1 MLWFF
6 RLDKKPDFTF
16 WNKAFIR
23 DEWLGK
29 HHFIGGFVMRRQF
42 SFGSLS
48 RLCAIAMVA
57 VLLGFTAE
65 SVQGASAPSLAQ
77 LIEGAKKETTLRG
90 QWSQNSFGGA
100 KGLTELVAGMNKK
113 YGLNLKAQFTP
124 GPDMQRLMLRLAQEA
139 AAGQPAS
146 TDVYMGNSQAVFDA
160 MKANV
165 LKPMDWSSILPR
177 KIPAEKGFDPIAP
190 DGVAVA
196 FATTVVGILYNSD
209 LVKGND
215 VPRRL
220 EDVLNPKWKGKIAS
234 TPYAAGLRELAMPG
248 LLGREYVLEF
258 TKKLSRHIG
267 GLLRCGEAERF
278 TSGEFLMLVL
288 TCGGNDVNVLQA
300 TGAPVAHTVVED
312 GTVLH
317 MRYAGVPKHSQSPNA
332 GALLTAY
339 LHTPEA
345 QALLWRDD
353 GLDLHLYPESKMKKD
368 VEKVRAAGGKIALNT
383 PQWLASL
390 QGYAE
395 TQKELEKIL
404 REGSGSK

>member
-1 MLWFF
+1 MM
-6 RLDKKPDFTF
+6 DQ
-16 WNKAFIR
+16 IR
-23 DEWLGK
+23 
-29 HHFIGGFVMRRQF
+29 F
-42 SFGSLS
+42 SSLS
-48 RLCAIAMVA
+48 RFGTIGMIALLLA
-57 VLLGFTAE
+57 VVTVE
-65 SVQGASAPSLAQ
+65 SLQAASAPSLPE
-77 LIEGAKKETTLRG
+77 LVEGAKKEGIIRG

-100 KGLTELVAGMNKK
+100 KGLAELVAGMNKK
-113 YGLNLKAQFTP
+113 YGLNLKSQFTP
-124 GPDMQRLMLRLAQEA
+124 GPDMQRLMLRVAQEA

-146 TDVYMGNSQAVFDA
+146 TDLYMGNSQAIFDA

-165 LKPMDWSSILPR
+165 LKPIDWTAILPR
-177 KIPAEKGFDPIAP
+177 KLPSEPGFDPIAP
-190 DGVAVA
+190 EGVAIA

-215 VPRRL
+215 IPRRL

-234 TPYAAGLRELAMPG
+234 TPYAAGFRELAMPG
-248 LLGREYVLEF
+248 FLGREYVIDF

-300 TGAPVAHTVVED
+300 TGAPVAHTVVEE

-317 MRYAGVPKHSQSPNA
+317 IRYAGVPKHSQSPNA
-332 GALLTAY
+332 GALLAAY

-353 GLDLHLYPESKMKKD
+353 GLDLHVYPESKMKKD
-368 VEKVRAAGGKIALNT
+368 VEKVRAAGGKVALNT

-390 QGYAE
+390 KGYAE

>member
-1 MLWFF
+1 MM
-6 RLDKKPDFTF
+6 DQ
-16 WNKAFIR
+16 IR
-23 DEWLGK
+23 
-29 HHFIGGFVMRRQF
+29 F
-42 SFGSLS
+42 SSLS
-48 RLCAIAMVA
+48 RFGTIGMIALLLAA
-57 VLLGFTAE
+57 VTVE
-65 SVQGASAPSLAQ
+65 SLQAASAPSLPE
-77 LIEGAKKETTLRG
+77 LVEGAKKEGIIRG

-100 KGLTELVAGMNKK
+100 KGLAELVTGMNKK
-113 YGLNLKAQFTP
+113 YGLNLKSQFTP
-124 GPDMQRLMLRLAQEA
+124 GPDMQRLMLRVAQEA

-146 TDVYMGNSQAVFDA
+146 TDLYMGNSQAIFDA

-165 LKPMDWSSILPR
+165 LKPIDWSAILPR
-177 KIPAEKGFDPIAP
+177 KLPSEPGFDPIAP
-190 DGVAVA
+190 EGVAIA
-196 FATTVVGILYNSD
+196 FATTVVGVLYNSD

-215 VPRRL
+215 IPRRL

-234 TPYAAGLRELAMPG
+234 TPYAAGFRELAMPG
-248 LLGREYVLEF
+248 FLGREYVIDF

-300 TGAPVAHTVVED
+300 TGAPVAHTVVEE

-317 MRYAGVPKHSQSPNA
+317 IRYAGVPKHSQSPNA
-332 GALLTAY
+332 GALLAAY

-353 GLDLHLYPESKMKKD
+353 GLDLHVYPESKMKKD
-368 VEKVRAAGGKIALNT
+368 VEKVRAAGGKVALNT

-390 QGYAE
+390 KGYAE

>member
-1 MLWFF
+1 MVGQF
-6 RLDKKPDFTF
+6 RFMSRSHAYLVGVV
-16 WNKAFIR
+16 A
-23 DEWLGK
+23 L
-29 HHFIGGFVMRRQF
+29 V
-42 SFGSLS
+42 LS
-48 RLCAIAMVA
+48 AALVEKLHA
-57 VLLGFTAE
+57 
-65 SVQGASAPSLAQ
+65 GAADPLAQ

-100 KGLTELVAGMNKK
+100 KGLSELVAGMNKK

-165 LKPMDWSSILPR
+165 LKPTDWTAILPR
-177 KIPAEKGFDPIAP
+177 KVPSEPGFDPIAP
-190 DGVAVA
+190 DGVAIA
-196 FATTVVGILYNSD
+196 FATTVVGILYNTD
-209 LVKGND
+209 LVKGDD
-215 VPRRL
+215 VPRSL
-220 EDVLNPKWKGKIAS
+220 EDVLKPKWKGRIAS
-234 TPYAAGLRELAMPG
+234 TPYAAGFRELAMPG
-248 LLGREYVLEF
+248 LLGREYVIEF
-258 TKKLSRHIG
+258 TKKLSRQIG

-288 TCGGNDVNVLQA
+288 TCGGNDVNVLQG
-300 TGAPVAHTVVED
+300 TGAPIAHTVVKE

-332 GALLTAY
+332 GALFAAY

-345 QALLWRDD
+345 QALLWKDD
-353 GLDLHLYPESKMKKD
+353 GLDLHVYPESKMKKD
-368 VEKVRAAGGKIALNT
+368 VQKVRAAGGKIALNT

-390 QGYAE
+390 KGYSE

-404 REGSGSK
+404 REGAGK

>member
-1 MLWFF
+1 MIRRFIFDSFSRAGTIATVAML
-6 RLDKKPDFTF
+6 L
-16 WNKAFIR
+16 A
-23 DEWLGK
+23 G
-29 HHFIGGFVMRRQF
+29 V
-42 SFGSLS
+42 S
-48 RLCAIAMVA
+48 V
-57 VLLGFTAE
+57 E
-65 SVQGASAPSLAQ
+65 SVQAASAPSLAQ

-100 KGLTELVAGMNKK
+100 KGLAELVAGMNKK

-124 GPDMQRLMLRLAQEA
+124 GPDMQRLMLRIAQEA

-146 TDVYMGNSQAVFDA
+146 TDVYMGNSQAIFDA

-165 LKPMDWSSILPR
+165 LKPMDWSAILPR
-177 KIPAEKGFDPIAP
+177 KIPTEKGFDPIAP
-190 DGVAVA
+190 EGVAVA

-215 VPRRL
+215 IPRRL

-234 TPYAAGLRELAMPG
+234 TPYAAGFRELAMPG
-248 LLGREYVLEF
+248 FLGREYVIDF

-300 TGAPVAHTVVED
+300 TGAPVAHTVVEE

-317 MRYAGVPKHSQSPNA
+317 IRYAGVPKHSQSPNA

-345 QALLWRDD
+345 QAMLWKED
-353 GLDLHLYPESKMKKD
+353 GLDLHVYPESKMKKD

-383 PQWLASL
+383 PQWLSSL
-390 QGYAE
+390 KGYSE

>member
-1 MLWFF
+1 MIGQF
-6 RLDKKPDFTF
+6 R
-16 WNKAFIR
+16 
-23 DEWLGK
+23 
-29 HHFIGGFVMRRQF
+29 
-42 SFGSLS
+42 FGSLNHAGTIGIITM
-48 RLCAIAMVA
+48 LLTA
-57 VLLGFTAE
+57 VIVEG
-65 SVQGASAPSLAQ
+65 VQAASATSLAQ
-77 LIEGAKKETTLRG
+77 LVEGAKKEGIIRG

-100 KGLTELVAGMNKK
+100 KGLAELVAGMNKK
-113 YGLNLKAQFTP
+113 YGLNLKSQFTP

-146 TDVYMGNSQAVFDA
+146 TDVYMGNSQAIFDA

-165 LKPMDWSSILPR
+165 LKPMEWTPILPR
-177 KIPAEKGFDPIAP
+177 KIPAEQGFDPVAP
-190 DGVAVA
+190 EGVAVA

-215 VPRRL
+215 IPRRL

-234 TPYAAGLRELAMPG
+234 TPYAAGFRELAMPG
-248 LLGREYVLEF
+248 FLGREYVIEF
-258 TKKLSRHIG
+258 TKKLSRQIG

-300 TGAPVAHTVVED
+300 TGAPVAHTVIEE

-317 MRYAGVPKHSQSPNA
+317 IRYAGVPKHSQSPNA

-353 GLDLHLYPESKMKKD
+353 GLDLHVYPESKMKKD

-390 QGYAE
+390 KGYSE

>member
-1 MLWFF
+1 MMDQLRFASL
-6 RLDKKPDFTF
+6 RS
-16 WNKAFIR
+16 
-23 DEWLGK
+23 LGTMGM
-29 HHFIGGFVMRRQF
+29 IAILLAAVTVE
-42 SFGSLS
+42 SLQ
-48 RLCAIAMVA
+48 A
-57 VLLGFTAE
+57 
-65 SVQGASAPSLAQ
+65 ASAPSLAE
-77 LIEGAKKETTLRG
+77 LVEGAKKEGIIRG

-100 KGLTELVAGMNKK
+100 KGLAELVAGMNKK
-113 YGLNLKAQFTP
+113 YGLNLKSQFTP
-124 GPDMQRLMLRLAQEA
+124 GPDMQRLMLRVAQEA

-146 TDVYMGNSQAVFDA
+146 TDLYMGNSQAIFDA

-165 LKPMDWSSILPR
+165 LKPIDWTAILPR
-177 KIPAEKGFDPIAP
+177 KLPSEPGFDPIAP
-190 DGVAVA
+190 EGVAIA
-196 FATTVVGILYNSD
+196 FATTVVGVLYNSD

-215 VPRRL
+215 IPRRL

-234 TPYAAGLRELAMPG
+234 TPYAAGFRELAMPG
-248 LLGREYVLEF
+248 FLGREYVIDF

-300 TGAPVAHTVVED
+300 TGAPVAHTVVEE

-317 MRYAGVPKHSQSPNA
+317 IRYAGVPKHSQSPNA
-332 GALLTAY
+332 GALLAAY

-353 GLDLHLYPESKMKKD
+353 GLDLHVYPESKMKKD
-368 VEKVRAAGGKIALNT
+368 VEKVRAAGGKVALNT

-390 QGYAE
+390 KGYAE

>member
-1 MLWFF
+1 MMDQL
-6 RLDKKPDFTF
+6 R
-16 WNKAFIR
+16 
-23 DEWLGK
+23 
-29 HHFIGGFVMRRQF
+29 F
-42 SFGSLS
+42 SLLS
-48 RLCAIAMVA
+48 RLGTIGMIAI
-57 VLLGFTAE
+57 LLTAFRVE
-65 SVQGASAPSLAQ
+65 NAQAASAPTLQQ
-77 LIEGAKKETTLRG
+77 LIEGAKKEDTLRG

-100 KGLTELVAGMNKK
+100 KGLSELVAGMNKK

-146 TDVYMGNSQAVFDA
+146 TDVYMGNSQAIFDG
-160 MKANV
+160 MKANM
-165 LKPMDWSSILPR
+165 LKPMDWNAILPR
-177 KIPAEKGFDPIAP
+177 KIPSEPGFDPIAP
-190 DGVAVA
+190 EGVALA
-196 FATTVVGILYNSD
+196 FATTVVGILYNTD
-209 LVKGND
+209 QVKGED
-215 VPRRL
+215 IPRSL
-220 EDVLNPKWKGKIAS
+220 EDVLKPKWKGKIAS
-234 TPYAAGLRELAMPG
+234 TPYAAGFRELAMPG
-248 LLGREYVLEF
+248 YLGREYVIDF

-300 TGAPVAHTVVED
+300 TGAPIAHTVVKE

-317 MRYAGVPKHSQSPNA
+317 IRYASVPKHSQSPNA
-332 GALLTAY
+332 GALLAAY

-353 GLDLHLYPESKMKKD
+353 GLDLHVYPESKMKKD

-390 QGYAE
+390 KGYAE

>member
-1 MLWFF
+1 MIGQV
-6 RLDKKPDFTF
+6 RL
-16 WNKAFIR
+16 IVVSV
-23 DEWLGK
+23 
-29 HHFIGGFVMRRQF
+29 I
-42 SFGSLS
+42 SL
-48 RLCAIAMVA
+48 A
-57 VLLGFTAE
+57 LLFAE
-65 SVQGASAPSLAQ
+65 TLQAASAAPLAQ
-77 LIEGAKKETTLRG
+77 LIEGAKKEGTLRG
-90 QWSQNSFGGA
+90 QWSQNSFGGSQ
-100 KGLTELVAGMNKK
+100 GLAELVAGMNKK
-113 YGLNLKAQFTP
+113 YGLNLKPHFTP

-146 TDVYMGNSQAVFDA
+146 TDVYMGNSQAIFDA

-165 LKPMDWSSILPR
+165 LKPMEWASILPR
-177 KIPAEKGFDPIAP
+177 KIPSEPGFDPIAP
-190 DGVAVA
+190 GGVAVA

-209 LVKGND
+209 LVKGD
-215 VPRRL
+215 DIPRRL
-220 EDVLNPKWKGKIAS
+220 EDVLKPKWKGKIAS

-248 LLGREYVLEF
+248 FLGREYVIEF
-258 TKKLSRHIG
+258 TKKLSRQIG

-288 TCGGNDVNVLQA
+288 TCGGNDVNVLQS
-300 TGAPVAHTVVED
+300 TGAPVAHTVVEE

-345 QALLWRDD
+345 QALLWRHD
-353 GLDLHLYPESKMKKD
+353 GLDLHVYSESKMKKD

-390 QGYAE
+390 KGYSE

-404 REGSGSK
+404 REGAGK

>member
-1 MLWFF
+1 MMDQL
-6 RLDKKPDFTF
+6 R
-16 WNKAFIR
+16 
-23 DEWLGK
+23 
-29 HHFIGGFVMRRQF
+29 
-42 SFGSLS
+42 FGSLRS
-48 RLCAIAMVA
+48 LGKIGMIAMLLAA
-57 VLLGFTAE
+57 VTSDSLQA
-65 SVQGASAPSLAQ
+65 ASAPSLQ
-77 LIEGAKKETTLRG
+77 ELVEGAKKEGIIRG

-100 KGLTELVAGMNKK
+100 KGLAELVAGMNKK
-113 YGLNLKAQFTP
+113 YGLNLKSQFTP
-124 GPDMQRLMLRLAQEA
+124 GPDMQRLMLRVAQEA

-146 TDVYMGNSQAVFDA
+146 TDLYMGNSQAIFDA

-165 LKPMDWSSILPR
+165 LKPIDWTAILPR
-177 KIPAEKGFDPIAP
+177 KLPSEAGFDPIAP
-190 DGVAVA
+190 EGVAIA

-215 VPRRL
+215 IPRRL

-234 TPYAAGLRELAMPG
+234 TPYAAGFRELAMPG
-248 LLGREYVLEF
+248 FLGREYVIDF

-300 TGAPVAHTVVED
+300 TGAPVAHTVVEE

-317 MRYAGVPKHSQSPNA
+317 IRYAGVPKHSQSPNA
-332 GALLTAY
+332 GALLAAY

-353 GLDLHLYPESKMKKD
+353 GLDLHVYPESKMKKD

-390 QGYAE
+390 KGYAE

>member
-1 MLWFF
+1 MMDQL
-6 RLDKKPDFTF
+6 R
-16 WNKAFIR
+16 
-23 DEWLGK
+23 
-29 HHFIGGFVMRRQF
+29 
-42 SFGSLS
+42 FGSLH
-48 RLCAIAMVA
+48 RLGTIGMIAMLLAA
-57 VLLGFTAE
+57 VTVE
-65 SVQGASAPSLAQ
+65 SLQAAAAPSLAE
-77 LIEGAKKETTLRG
+77 LVEGAKKEGIIRG

-100 KGLTELVAGMNKK
+100 KGLAELVAGMNKK
-113 YGLNLKAQFTP
+113 YGLNLKSQFTP
-124 GPDMQRLMLRLAQEA
+124 GPDMQRLMLRVAQEA

-146 TDVYMGNSQAVFDA
+146 TDLYMGNSQAIFDA

-165 LKPMDWSSILPR
+165 LKPIEWTAILPR
-177 KIPAEKGFDPIAP
+177 KLPAEPGFDPIAP
-190 DGVAVA
+190 EGVAIA
-196 FATTVVGILYNSD
+196 FATTVVGVLYNSD

-215 VPRRL
+215 IPRRL

-234 TPYAAGLRELAMPG
+234 TPYAAGFRELAMPG
-248 LLGREYVLEF
+248 FLGREYVIDF

-300 TGAPVAHTVVED
+300 TGAPVAHTVIEE

-317 MRYAGVPKHSQSPNA
+317 IRYAGVPKHSQSPNA
-332 GALLTAY
+332 GALLAAY

-353 GLDLHLYPESKMKKD
+353 GLDLHVYPESKMKKD

-390 QGYAE
+390 KGYAE

>member
-1 MLWFF
+1 MMDQSGFNSL
-6 RLDKKPDFTF
+6 RT
-16 WNKAFIR
+16 
-23 DEWLGK
+23 LGT
-29 HHFIGGFVMRRQF
+29 IGMI
-42 SFGSLS
+42 
-48 RLCAIAMVA
+48 AILLA
-57 VLLGFTAE
+57 VIT
-65 SVQGASAPSLAQ
+65 VQAVPAASAPSLQ
-77 LIEGAKKETTLRG
+77 ELVEGAKKEGIIRG

-100 KGLTELVAGMNKK
+100 KGLAELVAGMNKK
-113 YGLNLKAQFTP
+113 YGLNLKSQFTP
-124 GPDMQRLMLRLAQEA
+124 GPDMQRLMLRVAQEA

-146 TDVYMGNSQAVFDA
+146 TDLYMGNSQAIFDA

-165 LKPMDWSSILPR
+165 LKPIDWNAILPR
-177 KIPAEKGFDPIAP
+177 KLPAEAGFDPIAP
-190 DGVAVA
+190 EGVAIA

-215 VPRRL
+215 IPRRL

-234 TPYAAGLRELAMPG
+234 TPYAAGFRELAMPG
-248 LLGREYVLEF
+248 FLGREYVIDF

-300 TGAPVAHTVVED
+300 TGAPVAHTVVEE

-317 MRYAGVPKHSQSPNA
+317 IRYAGVPKHSQSPNA
-332 GALLTAY
+332 GALLAAY

-353 GLDLHLYPESKMKKD
+353 GLDLHIYPESKMKKD

-390 QGYAE
+390 KGYAE